1 MVADIGRRPFSKSL
15 EPPLI
20 IAEKIQNSAE
30 KIQQI
35 TNPVKWILS
44 KQVCEAIDMFIGSN
58 KTQLL

>member
-35 TNPVKWILS
+35 TNPVNWILS
-44 KQVCEAIDMFIGSN
+44 KRVREVFTMIIAWTKI
-58 KTQLL
+58 QLL